1 MELIAH
7 RGASA
12 YAPENT
18 LSAFK
23 KAIDMGLNAVEFDV
37 QFTLDGKAVVT
48 HDYVL
53 ERTSNGAG
61 YIKDFTLNQLKEL
74 DFGKWFNEE
83 YKNEK
88 IPTLDEVLDMVKN
101 DYLINIELK
110 RDKDDK
116 RFFSKD
122 IIESIDK
129 FHLRDKVLISSFDHE
144 LLKDLYETD
153 QNLKIALLFPKEIE
167 RNFENLKEYIDRL
180 GITVSAI
187 NPHKDSLNETS
198 AKNIKRLGLKIISYT
213 VNEKADYNRLK
224 ALGVDAIFT
233 NFPDLTN
240 ENIWHS
246 LYFLV

>member
-48 HDYVL
+48 HDYTL
-53 ERTSNGAG
+53 ERTSDGRGHIN
-61 YIKDFTLNQLKEL
+61 DFNLSQLKEL
-74 DFGKWFNEE
+74 DFGKWFSED

-88 IPTLDEVLDMVKN
+88 IPTLDEVLDIVKN
-101 DYLINIELK
+101 NYLINIELK

-116 RFFSKD
+116 RFFSKS
-122 IIESIDK
+122 IVETIDK
-129 FHLRDKVLISSFDHE
+129 FDIRDKVLISSFDHE
-144 LLKDLYETD
+144 LLKDLYKID

-167 RNFENLKEYIDRL
+167 RNFENLKEYIDKL
-180 GITVSAI
+180 NIKVSAI
-187 NPHKDSLNETS
+187 NPHKDSLNEIST
-198 AKNIKRLGLKIISYT
+198 KNIKKLGLKIISYT
-213 VNEKADYNRLK
+213 VNEKTDYNRLK
-224 ALGVDAIFT
+224 DLGVDAVFT
-233 NFPDLTN
+233 NFPDLTE
-240 ENIWHS
+240 ENI
-246 LYFLV
+246 